1 MTRQCIVC
9 GAWFKYDRSAIRH
22 LTIVHCIPNDLFRLY
37 VTKIDTTVP
46 TNDDGDDDDVEVELV
61 S

>member
-9 GAWFKYDRSAIRH
+9 GAWFKYDRSSVKH
-22 LTIVHCIPNDLFRLY
+22 LKVVHYIPDELYRLY
-37 VTKIDTTVP
+37 VVKVDQTVDTD
-46 TNDDGDDDDVEVELV
+46 DDGDDVEVELV